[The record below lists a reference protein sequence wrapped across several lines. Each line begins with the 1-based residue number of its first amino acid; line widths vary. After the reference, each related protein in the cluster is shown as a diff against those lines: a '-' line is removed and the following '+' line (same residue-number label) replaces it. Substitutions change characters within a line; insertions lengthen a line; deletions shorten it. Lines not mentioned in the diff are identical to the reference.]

1 MLFTKMQGA
10 GNDFVIVD
18 GFSYQTLGDVNALA
32 KQICSR
38 HYGVGADG
46 LIWICPSSV
55 TDANVRIFNADGTE
69 AETCGNGLR
78 CAAKYLRD
86 AGIVH
91 SDNMRLN
98 TAAGAVMA
106 RVGVGGVSVDMG
118 EPNFDPSRIPV
129 NGESNCVTLPVG
141 TRTAQFFCVSMGN
154 PHAVTFDYFPN
165 EEELLKIGPKL
176 EHDPVFPK
184 GANIEFARIED
195 SVIHVQVWERGD
207 GRTLA
212 CGSGACACL
221 AAANSLHLIG
231 READVQ
237 MPGGRIHIL
246 WNNTGHMI
254 MAGEAKTV
262 FTGDWKGII

>member
-18 GFSYQTLGDVNALA
+18 GFSYQTLGDANALA
-32 KQICSR
+32 KRICSR

-46 LIWICPSSV
+46 MIWICPSSV
-55 TDANVRIFNADGTE
+55 TNANVRIFNADGTE

-86 AGIVH
+86 SGIARA
-91 SDNMRLN
+91 DNMRLN
-98 TAAGAVMA
+98 TAAGAVFA
-106 RVGVGGVSVDMG
+106 RVDGSNVSVDMG
-118 EPNFDPSRIPV
+118 EPKFEPDRIPV
-129 NGESNCVTLPVG
+129 RGESNRVTLSVG
-141 TRTAQFFCVSMGN
+141 AWKAQFFCVSMGN
-154 PHAVTFDYFPN
+154 PHAVTFDCFP
-165 EEELLKIGPKL
+165 EEEEFLKIAPKL
-176 EHDPVFPK
+176 ECDPAFPRK
-184 GANIEFARIED
+184 ANIEFARVENGT
-195 SVIHVQVWERGD
+195 IHALVWERGD

-221 AAANSLHLIG
+221 AAAAEMHLTG

-246 WNNTGHMI
+246 WDKNNHMI
-254 MAGEAKTV
+254 MTGEAKTV
-262 FTGDWKGII
+262 FTGDWKG